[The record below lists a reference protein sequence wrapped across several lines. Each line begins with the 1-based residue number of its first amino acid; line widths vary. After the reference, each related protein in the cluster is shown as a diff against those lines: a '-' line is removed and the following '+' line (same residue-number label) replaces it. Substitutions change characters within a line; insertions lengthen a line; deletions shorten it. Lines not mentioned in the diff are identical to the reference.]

1 MIMQQHYELSDTEY
15 KIMQLF
21 WKNSDPLPFNEI
33 LKYCNDELQLNW
45 AVGTAQT
52 YLNRLILK
60 GVLKTNNKR
69 YRKLYSAQ
77 LSEEEL
83 AQKYARQFVDESF
96 GFISLFDDVE
106 QIEKEERLQTAIDSI
121 RDQFGFTSL
130 LKANA
135 LDSASRSIA
144 RSSLIGGHSAGGL
157 DGLK

>member
-1 MIMQQHYELSDTEY
+1 
-15 KIMQLF
+15 MQLF

-96 GFISLFDDVE
+96 GGSLKNFIASFAQETKLSEADVNE
-106 QIEKEERLQTAIDSI
+106 LIDILHSNMSEEK
-121 RDQFGFTSL
+121 
-130 LKANA
+130 
-135 LDSASRSIA
+135 
-144 RSSLIGGHSAGGL
+144 
-157 DGLK
+157 